1 MAEKNAQNHL
11 YRWNPARGAQD
22 FPRWGRFHTVTPRKS
37 MKGRSPWRPLSCE
50 ASPRSSPLR
59 TVAPAPHVPWKTFLS
74 NVAMGPR
81 FRGRR
86 KAQAQRQAGEW
97 IRVVGLAGFE
107 DHHPHQLSGGIR
119 KRVTLAAALIS
130 EPSILLM
137 DEPFVPWT
145 CRPRP
150 PCPTSCSACGSAPSP
165 RSSSSPTTWRRRS
178 HWPIGWWS

>member
-1 MAEKNAQNHL
+1 MHKTTCIAGILREVHKTSRA
-11 YRWNPARGAQD
+11 G
-22 FPRWGRFHTVTPRKS
+22 GRFHTVTPITS

-81 FRGRR
+81 FRGLRM
-86 KAQAQRQAGEW
+86 AEAHRQAGEW

-130 EPSILLM
+130 EPSILLI
-137 DEPFVPWT
+137 DEPFGTLDVQTQATMSNELLSLW
-145 CRPRP
+145 
-150 PCPTSCSACGSAPSP
+150 
-165 RSSSSPTTWRRRS
+165 
-178 HWPIGWWS
+178 